1 MSVADVRL
9 GFVPEAMTPFATG
22 VLEVSPAAEI
32 YWETSGV
39 PDGIPLLYLHGGPGS
54 GLGSGGWR
62 ATFDTGRHLVVAVDQ
77 RGCGASV
84 PLVSDTPASLA
95 TNTTQTLV
103 GDLEALREHLGLQ
116 DWIVAGVSWGTTLAL
131 AYALAHRQRVRELL
145 LVAVTTTSRGEV
157 DWLTE
162 QMGRVFPEEWERFAL
177 ASGRRDDERLVD
189 AYARRLA
196 GGDLADRRAA
206 AAAWDRWEAVH
217 TSLGATRQR
226 EILHEDEQQRLQ
238 FATLVTHYWSHDA
251 FLPGDEAILARAGD
265 LASIPTTLIHGR
277 RDVSSPAITP
287 WRLHRA
293 IPGSRLEIVESDGHG
308 GPTISEHARQA
319 LS

>member
-1 MSVADVRL
+1 MPVSVADVRL
-9 GFVPEAMTPFATG
+9 GFVPEPMTPFATG

-39 PDGIPLLYLHGGPGS
+39 PNGIPLLYLHGGPGS

-62 ATFDTGRHLVVAVDQ
+62 ATYDTGRHLVIALDQ
-77 RGCGASV
+77 RGCGASR

-131 AYALAHRQRVRELL
+131 AYALTHRQRVRALL

-162 QMGRVFPEEWERFAL
+162 QMGRVFPEVVGTLCARFRAPH
-177 ASGRRDDERLVD
+177 
-189 AYARRLA
+189 
-196 GGDLADRRAA
+196 RRAA
-206 AAAWDRWEAVH
+206 GRGLREAA
-217 TSLGATRQR
+217 
-226 EILHEDEQQRLQ
+226 
-238 FATLVTHYWSHDA
+238 
-251 FLPGDEAILARAGD
+251 
-265 LASIPTTLIHGR
+265 GR
-277 RDVSSPAITP
+277 RRPGPIACGCCGRVGPLGGGTHEPGRHPPARDP
-287 WRLHRA
+287 
-293 IPGSRLEIVESDGHG
+293 
-308 GPTISEHARQA
+308 ARR
-319 LS
+319 

>member
-1 MSVADVRL
+1 M
-9 GFVPEAMTPFATG
+9 PFATG
-22 VLEVSPAAEI
+22 RLGVAPATEI

-39 PDGIPLLYLHGGPGS
+39 RDGVPLLYLHGGPGS

-62 ATFDTGRHLVVAVDQ
+62 ATYDTGQHLVVALDQ
-77 RGCGASV
+77 RGCGASR

-103 GDLEALREHLGLQ
+103 GDIEVLREHLGIE
-116 DWIVAGVSWGTTLAL
+116 DWIVSGVSWGTTLAL
-131 AYALAHRQRVRELL
+131 AYALSHRERVRA
-145 LVAVTTTSRGEV
+145 LVLAAVTTTSRDEV

-162 QMGRVFPEEWERFAL
+162 QMGRVFPEEWERFAG
-177 ASGRRDDERLVD
+177 ASDRRDGERVVE

-196 GGDLADRRAA
+196 GAGLEDRRAA

-217 TSLGATRQR
+217 MSLAARRERAT
-226 EILHEDEQQRLQ
+226 LHDDEERRLQ
-238 FATLVTHYWSHDA
+238 FATLVTHYWSQDG
-251 FLPGDEAILARAGD
+251 FLPGERAILARASE
-265 LASIPTTLIHGR
+265 LAGIPTTLIHGR
-277 RDVSSPAITP
+277 RDISSPAITP

-293 IPGSRLEIVESDGHG
+293 IPGSQLEIIEGDGHG
-308 GPTISEHARQA
+308 EPTMWERVRLT